1 MCITDST
8 STRPRCINEYCNPMV
23 GDGFDQFD
31 QIRELGWWVV
41 VTGCNGDPLIDRQM
55 ELVEMLKKSGAGRNV
70 EEEGC

>member
-1 MCITDST
+1 
-8 STRPRCINEYCNPMV
+8 MV

-41 VTGCNGDPLIDRQM
+41 VTGCDGDPLIERQM
-55 ELVEMLKKSGAGRNV
+55 ELVEMLKKNGAGRNV